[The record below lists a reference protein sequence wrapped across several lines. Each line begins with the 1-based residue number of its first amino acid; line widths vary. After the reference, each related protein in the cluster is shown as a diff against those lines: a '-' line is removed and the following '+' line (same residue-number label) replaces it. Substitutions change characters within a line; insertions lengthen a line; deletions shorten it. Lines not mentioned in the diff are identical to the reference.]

1 MSHYH
6 PFQKLCYS
14 RQSEDI
20 GFLLA
25 ATGPYVLCVDL
36 HNGGVASK
44 WPNDVVRPSDGISHE
59 GPKNGDVPSDS
70 IEDEHAPK
78 RRRLS
83 PSQGDNEEDSP
94 ESSVSIE
101 FVSERAKGQRR
112 EKKIVTSTLPRVS
125 HIVATL
131 NGRHVIAITTEDK
144 CIRVLSL
151 SPSGCLK
158 LLSERQGAIFLL
170 DLTLLTIA

>member
-14 RQSEDI
+14 RQSEGI

-44 WPNDVVRPSDGISHE
+44 WPDDVARPTDEISHE
-59 GPKNGDVPSDS
+59 GPKNGDLPRDS
-70 IEDEHAPK
+70 MEDEHPPK
-78 RRRLS
+78 KRRLS
-83 PSQGDNEEDSP
+83 QSQGDKEENSP

-112 EKKIVTSTLPRVS
+112 KKKIVISALPKVS

-131 NGRHVIAITTEDK
+131 NGRHIIAVTAEDK
-144 CIRVLSL
+144 CIRVFSL
-151 SPSGCLK
+151 SPSGCLR
-158 LLSERQGAIFLL
+158 LLSER
-170 DLTLLTIA
+170 